1 MDKGRLESFSD
12 GVIAIIITIM
22 AIVIEPPDD
31 YDLPTLINMLP
42 QILMYA
48 VSFFMIGVNWI
59 NHHLL
64 MNTISRV
71 NGKILWANLLYLFF
85 LSFCPVATGWVGKS
99 RFAPI
104 PLRCYAV
111 MHLLI
116 ALGYLLLEHV
126 IAAGQQNIAPKAA
139 LRSRT
144 KEILAIVL
152 IAAGVLITFTDA
164 IRMASFAAFIA
175 STAIWA
181 LPDKRVGE
189 TISQE

>member
-31 YDLPTLINMLP
+31 YDLPALINMLP

-48 VSFFMIGVNWI
+48 VSF
-59 NHHLL
+59 L

-175 STAIWA
+175 ATAIWA

>member
-85 LSFCPVATGWVGKS
+85 LSFCPVATGLTNGKFTFS
-99 RFAPI
+99 
-104 PLRCYAV
+104 
-111 MHLLI
+111 HLLFPGSTGTGAVPVMPI
-116 ALGYLLLEHV
+116 FLLSSSLFLSNPFPMP
-126 IAAGQQNIAPKAA
+126 GTG
-139 LRSRT
+139 S
-144 KEILAIVL
+144 
-152 IAAGVLITFTDA
+152 
-164 IRMASFAAFIA
+164 
-175 STAIWA
+175 
-181 LPDKRVGE
+181 
-189 TISQE
+189 